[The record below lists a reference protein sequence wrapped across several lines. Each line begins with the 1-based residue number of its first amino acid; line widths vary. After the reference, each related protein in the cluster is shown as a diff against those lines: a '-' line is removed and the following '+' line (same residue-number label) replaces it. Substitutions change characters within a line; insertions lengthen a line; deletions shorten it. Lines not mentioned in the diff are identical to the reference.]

1 MDVLSKGIG
10 EKSIQL
16 ITPVITDILT
26 QQAGADAQFNLFHC
40 SFPFHYIT
48 ITELSFNKILNG
60 RDRMLEKMKGLVK
73 GNDLCVLATVSEGKP
88 HCSLMSYISD
98 EEGREIYLISHK
110 KTKKYNNLMQNPT
123 VSLLIDSREEEKGQR
138 RIYIKALTVSGE
150 FQTINDPVK
159 KGLIREK
166 FLKRHPHLIDFLND
180 PGAEI
185 FSIKIK
191 SFQLLDGVKDAFF
204 ETID

>member
-1 MDVLSKGIG
+1 
-10 EKSIQL
+10 
-16 ITPVITDILT
+16 
-26 QQAGADAQFNLFHC
+26 
-40 SFPFHYIT
+40 
-48 ITELSFNKILNG
+48 
-60 RDRMLEKMKGLVK
+60 MLEKMKDIVK

-98 EEGREIYLISHK
+98 EKGQEVYLISHK
-110 KTKKYNNLMQNPT
+110 QTKKYANLMENPT
-123 VSLLIDSREEEKGQR
+123 VSLLIDTREEEKGEK

-150 FQTINDPVK
+150 FQTIKDPTK
-159 KGLIREK
+159 RDFIRSR
-166 FLKRHPHLIDFLND
+166 FLKRHPHLKDFLND

-185 FSIKIK
+185 FYIRIK

>member
-1 MDVLSKGIG
+1 M
-10 EKSIQL
+10 IQ
-16 ITPVITDILT
+16 
-26 QQAGADAQFNLFHC
+26 
-40 SFPFHYIT
+40 
-48 ITELSFNKILNG
+48 
-60 RDRMLEKMKGLVK
+60 KMKEIFK

-98 EEGREIYLISHK
+98 EEGHEIYLISHK
-110 KTKKYNNLMQNPT
+110 QTKKYANLMENPT
-123 VSLLIDSREEEKGQR
+123 VSLLIDTREEEKGQR

-150 FQTINDPVK
+150 FQTINDPEK
-159 KGLIREK
+159 KDLTRCK
-166 FLKRHPHLIDFLND
+166 FLKRHSHLTDFLND

>member
-1 MDVLSKGIG
+1 
-10 EKSIQL
+10 
-16 ITPVITDILT
+16 
-26 QQAGADAQFNLFHC
+26 
-40 SFPFHYIT
+40 
-48 ITELSFNKILNG
+48 
-60 RDRMLEKMKGLVK
+60 MLEKMKELVK
-73 GNDLCVLATVSEGKP
+73 ANDLCVLATVSEGRP

-98 EEGREIYLISHK
+98 EDGHEIFLISHK
-110 KTKKYNNLMQNPT
+110 QTKKYANLMENPT
-123 VSLLIDSREEEKGQR
+123 VSLLIDTREEEKGQR

-150 FQTINDPVK
+150 FQTINDSVK

-185 FSIKIK
+185 FSIKTK

-204 ETID
+204 ETIE

>member
-1 MDVLSKGIG
+1 M
-10 EKSIQL
+10 IQ
-16 ITPVITDILT
+16 
-26 QQAGADAQFNLFHC
+26 
-40 SFPFHYIT
+40 
-48 ITELSFNKILNG
+48 
-60 RDRMLEKMKGLVK
+60 KMKEIFK

-98 EEGREIYLISHK
+98 EEGHEIYLISHK
-110 KTKKYNNLMQNPT
+110 QTKKYANLMENPA
-123 VSLLIDSREEEKGQR
+123 VSLLIDTREEEKGQR

-150 FQTINDPVK
+150 FQTIKDPGK
-159 KGLIREK
+159 KDLIRVK
-166 FLKRHPHLIDFLND
+166 FFKRHSHLTDFLND